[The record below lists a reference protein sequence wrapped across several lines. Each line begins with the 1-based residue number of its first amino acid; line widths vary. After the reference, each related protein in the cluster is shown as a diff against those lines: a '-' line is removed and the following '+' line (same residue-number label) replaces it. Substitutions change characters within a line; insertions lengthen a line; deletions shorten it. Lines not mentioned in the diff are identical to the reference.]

1 MNKVFAAMSLA
12 LLAISSGAS
21 AKELQEIRFG
31 VSPDSPPFELKMA
44 DGQLA
49 GFDIDLGNAIC
60 EKLKAQC
67 RWVENDFDGMIP
79 ALKAK
84 KFDGVLSSMSVTEKR
99 QKQIAF
105 SDKLFNAPVRM
116 VAKKGSSLLPSVES
130 LKGKRIGVQQG
141 TVQETYAKTYWE
153 PQGVTVVAYQSQDL
167 NVADLLSGRVDAT
180 LQDAVQAEIGFLK
193 TPRGQDFAFAGPT
206 LNDPETLGQGTA
218 IGLRKD
224 DVELRRLINQAIAEI
239 HLDGTYQRLEQ
250 KYFSFSLYE

>member
-1 MNKVFAAMSLA
+1 MKKVFAAMSLA
-12 LLAISSGAS
+12 LLAVSVGVS
-21 AKELQEIRFG
+21 AKDVQEVRFG

-44 DGQLA
+44 DGTLG

-60 EKLKAQC
+60 AKLKAEC
-67 RWVENDFDGMIP
+67 VWVENDFDGMIP
-79 ALKAK
+79 ALRAK

-116 VAKKGSSLLPSVES
+116 VAKKGSTLLPTVES

-141 TVQETYAKTYWE
+141 TTQETYAKTYWE
-153 PQGVTVVAYQSQDL
+153 PQGVTVVSYQNLDL
-167 NVADLLSGRVDAT
+167 SLADLLAGRVDAT

-193 TPRGQDFAFAGPT
+193 TPRGRDFAFAGPT
-206 LNDPETLGQGTA
+206 LNDQKTLGSGTA
-218 IGLRKD
+218 IGLRKE
-224 DVELRRLINQAIAEI
+224 DVELRQLINQALAEM
-239 HLDGTYQRLEQ
+239 HQDGTYQRLEQ